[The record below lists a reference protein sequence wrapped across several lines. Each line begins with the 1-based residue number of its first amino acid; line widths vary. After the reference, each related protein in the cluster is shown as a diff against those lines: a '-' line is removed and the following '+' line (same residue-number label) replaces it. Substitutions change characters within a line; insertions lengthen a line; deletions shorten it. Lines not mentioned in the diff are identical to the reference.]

1 MKKEILNDTYY
12 TSRDLALVAYLVA
25 SDFPLAEYEIGEA
38 GLMHF
43 TFHNSDKLQQYIGNY
58 YRMTSTVNPV
68 AYYNSLRTIKSMLKS
83 NRQDYYNQNENHYV
97 QQHYIA
103 K

>member
-1 MKKEILNDTYY
+1 MKQEDETY

-25 SDFPLAEYEIGEA
+25 SDFPMEKYEKGRE
-38 GLMHF
+38 GLVLF
-43 TFHNSDKLQQYIGNY
+43 TFHNTLKLQQHISNF

-83 NRQDYYNQNENHYV
+83 NRHDYYSKDENQYV
-97 QQHYIA
+97 KQHYIEQ
-103 K
+103 